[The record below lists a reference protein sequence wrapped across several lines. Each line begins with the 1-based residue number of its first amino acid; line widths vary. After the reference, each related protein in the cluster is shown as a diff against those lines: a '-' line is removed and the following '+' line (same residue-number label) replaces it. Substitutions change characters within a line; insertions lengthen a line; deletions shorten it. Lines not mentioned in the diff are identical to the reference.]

1 MIGFYTNRNMAR
13 KGFPHEK
20 EERCL
25 SRILKHMLKLSE
37 RPPNVWFWV
46 LRKRSI
52 PFVLYPR

>member
-1 MIGFYTNRNMAR
+1 MMIGFYTNRNMAR

-25 SRILKHMLKLSE
+25 SRILKRMLKLPE

-52 PFVLYPR
+52 PFVL